1 MQERGCIPVTET
13 EQLRP
18 EMVEPLAQTDPCLD
32 LEGDT
37 GPLQKP
43 SHSKLLTVQR
53 LSASWPRPPLCTSPG
68 RELFLIPESQVSGIQ
83 ETYPPENRASPQNGN
98 EHLPAEEA

>member
-1 MQERGCIPVTET
+1 
-13 EQLRP
+13 
-18 EMVEPLAQTDPCLD
+18 MVEPLAQTDPCLD

-53 LSASWPRPPLCTSPG
+53 LAASWPRPSLCTSPG
-68 RELFLIPESQVSGIQ
+68 QGLFLIPESQASGIQ